1 MLVSLTIPSAERA
14 VHDRVYGIS
23 GVILLPSSVHFEAY
37 PECAEGSQ
45 RGKNCSSQSCNMKVD
60 RNK

>member
-1 MLVSLTIPSAERA
+1 MLISLTIPSAEMA
-14 VHDRVYGIS
+14 VHDRIYSIS

-37 PECAEGSQ
+37 LECIEGSQ
-45 RGKNCSSQSCNMKVD
+45 RGKNCRSQSCNMKVE